1 MNSIAKKSAAPVN
14 FLTPTT
20 LQEAMQIADILAGS
34 DIVPKDYQRK
44 PGNILVAMQWGAE
57 IGLQPLQAM
66 QNIAVINGRPSIWGD
81 AMLALVR
88 GSGLLDSINEEISA
102 DGSIATCTVK
112 RKNEDPVVSTFTME
126 DAKKA
131 GLSGKQG
138 PWTQYP
144 KRMLKL
150 RARAYALRDVFPDVL
165 KGMAIAEEEKD
176 KEIDITPAAESTGN
190 ASKANSGSSALKDR
204 IAKKQAVESVAVEI
218 DLAPFYGSIDA
229 ADSLDAIDW
238 AGVAIGDLN
247 LGEPAKSEIG
257 KAFIKKR
264 HDLRTSHL
272 KKLLNAID
280 AAQNI
285 DELNAVMIDLRDEY
299 AIHMKDYTDQ
309 INSAYEAQE
318 AALTA

>member
-1 MNSIAKKSAAPVN
+1 MDNLSTLEKNIVN
-14 FLTPTT
+14 
-20 LQEAMQIADILAGS
+20 
-34 DIVPKDYQRK
+34 K
-44 PGNILVAMQWGAE
+44 
-57 IGLQPLQAM
+57 
-66 QNIAVINGRPSIWGD
+66 
-81 AMLALVR
+81 
-88 GSGLLDSINEEISA
+88 
-102 DGSIATCTVK
+102 
-112 RKNEDPVVSTFTME
+112 
-126 DAKKA
+126 
-131 GLSGKQG
+131 
-138 PWTQYP
+138 
-144 KRMLKL
+144 
-150 RARAYALRDVFPDVL
+150 
-165 KGMAIAEEEKD
+165 
-176 KEIDITPAAESTGN
+176 
-190 ASKANSGSSALKDR
+190 
-204 IAKKQAVESVAVEI
+204 
-218 DLAPFYGSIDA
+218 
-229 ADSLDAIDW
+229 LDAIDW